1 MKKMAWALL
10 MLSALW
16 VAVPVSAQ
24 DSYGGS
30 DGLVIESDD
39 GGAVPGS
46 TIRIVQTG
54 FDPDTEVLIRI
65 VDNNG
70 NVING
75 VEVLGAIAVRAD
87 AQGTVDVELR
97 LPEGTAA
104 GVYDILL
111 SGTVGGEAAESIG
124 QIQVLAAANTT
135 VTPDAGT
142 TANTTNTTG
151 QADAALAFTGS
162 ESRIRAIG
170 GVLLVALGLGLVVVA
185 AGRRSET
192 SELPAS

>member
-70 NVING
+70 NVIDG

-111 SGTVGGEAAESIG
+111 SGTVGGEAVESIG

-142 TANTTNTTG
+142 TANTTS
-151 QADAALAFTGS
+151 QADAALALTGS

>member
-10 MLSALW
+10 MLGALW

-70 NVING
+70 NVIDG

-111 SGTVGGEAAESIG
+111 SGTVGGEAVESIG

-142 TANTTNTTG
+142 TANTTS
-151 QADAALAFTGS
+151 QADAALALTGS

>member
-10 MLSALW
+10 MLGALW

-70 NVING
+70 NVIDG

-142 TANTTNTTG
+142 TANTTS
-151 QADAALAFTGS
+151 QADAALALTGS

>member
-46 TIRIVQTG
+46 TVRIVQTG

-111 SGTVGGEAAESIG
+111 SGT
-124 QIQVLAAANTT
+124 
-135 VTPDAGT
+135 
-142 TANTTNTTG
+142 
-151 QADAALAFTGS
+151 
-162 ESRIRAIG
+162 
-170 GVLLVALGLGLVVVA
+170 A
-185 AGRRSET
+185 AGKPPRASGRSKCSRQRTRRSPLMPAPRQT
-192 SELPAS
+192 PLARLTQRWHLPVRSLVSGLSAVFSWSHSDWGW